1 MREVGDPKCL
11 SESLVLAM
19 LPLPDGE
26 STEDFLRRIPVGV
39 EEVENDAIVIFWL
52 IQEQITRIY
61 HNRLCLYTKLFFYIS
76 YHLV

>member
-39 EEVENDAIVIFWL
+39 EAFENDAIVVCRL
-52 IQEQITRIY
+52 IQ
-61 HNRLCLYTKLFFYIS
+61 
-76 YHLV
+76 